1 MRIRRK
7 TRDLEAGEWAGM
19 TDCPKTKVT
28 RMGEVKQKGG
38 FRDGGSKI
46 LEDL

>member
-19 TDCPKTKVT
+19 TDCPETKVT
-28 RMGEVKQKGG
+28 RMGEVIKKGV
-38 FRDGGSKI
+38 REGGSKI
-46 LEDL
+46 LEEL